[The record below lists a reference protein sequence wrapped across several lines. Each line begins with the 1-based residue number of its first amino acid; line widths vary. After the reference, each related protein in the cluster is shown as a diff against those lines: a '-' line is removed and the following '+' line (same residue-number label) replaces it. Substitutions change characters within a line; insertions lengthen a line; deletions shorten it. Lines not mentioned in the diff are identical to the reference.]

1 MLRLELTDGDAVVV
15 GVEHAPLL
23 SLPSDASL
31 APGAKFAL
39 APDARVERR
48 RGLLL
53 FSGDQLRPIGG
64 RVPELAETWERRRAF
79 EASGAGSEAE
89 AMKLSGAPEFRH
101 FDAEEA
107 AQMARE
113 AAAAKDRAHRV
124 AIAAAAEALGAT
136 SKASATAPATAPRG
150 STDVPENPAAFVP
163 RRRPAL
169 PPTRAQREAAAAAGV
184 PLPAP
189 GQPLDPPRVIS
200 SDAEPAPAPA
210 FIPRRRPALPPR
222 RGDGATG
229 ASPGF
234 ATGASPGFAPN
245 ASPGFEPAT
254 ASAPT
259 SALARTPAPS
269 TLRSTATRN
278 ARGFSIGC
286 RRRRARRSSTILAD
300 EEGVEGDE
308 GVEGV
313 EGVEAA
319 LAIARNPEIAE

>member
-1 MLRLELTDGDAVVV
+1 MGIGEEALSAFLTPEGWSLNPAALAHFGKRADTSSARRALLDVDLSRVGLGCLPSWAREDDGTSGGELVGPMVLQLVRASDISRPLRRPAASTVSAAARADSSGGAPRMLRLELTDGDAVVV

-150 STDVPENPAAFVP
+150 STDVPARI
-163 RRRPAL
+163 RRRSYRGGDPRFPRPARNAK
-169 PPTRAQREAAAAAGV
+169 PP
-184 PLPAP
+184 
-189 GQPLDPPRVIS
+189 PPR
-200 SDAEPAPAPA
+200 A
-210 FIPRRRPALPPR
+210 FPSRRRDNRSIPR
-222 RGDGATG
+222 
-229 ASPGF
+229 
-234 ATGASPGFAPN
+234 
-245 ASPGFEPAT
+245 E
-254 ASAPT
+254 
-259 SALARTPAPS
+259 
-269 TLRSTATRN
+269 
-278 ARGFSIGC
+278 
-286 RRRRARRSSTILAD
+286 
-300 EEGVEGDE
+300 
-308 GVEGV
+308 
-313 EGVEAA
+313 
-319 LAIARNPEIAE
+319 

>member
-1 MLRLELTDGDAVVV
+1 MPLACSASSSPDGDAVVV

-124 AIAAAAEALGAT
+124 AIAAAAENARRDFEGFRDCARNR
-136 SKASATAPATAPRG
+136 AEGFDRRAGERERAGGVRTA
-150 STDVPENPAAFVP
+150 AA
-163 RRRPAL
+163 
-169 PPTRAQREAAAAAGV
+169 TRAS
-184 PLPAP
+184 P
-189 GQPLDPPRVIS
+189 DPR
-200 SDAEPAPAPA
+200 
-210 FIPRRRPALPPR
+210 
-222 RGDGATG
+222 
-229 ASPGF
+229 
-234 ATGASPGFAPN
+234 
-245 ASPGFEPAT
+245 
-254 ASAPT
+254 
-259 SALARTPAPS
+259 
-269 TLRSTATRN
+269 ATR
-278 ARGFSIGC
+278 S
-286 RRRRARRSSTILAD
+286 RRRRGRSPPGAGTTARSPASDFVGR
-300 EEGVEGDE
+300 
-308 GVEGV
+308 
-313 EGVEAA
+313 
-319 LAIARNPEIAE
+319 

>member
-1 MLRLELTDGDAVVV
+1 
-15 GVEHAPLL
+15 
-23 SLPSDASL
+23 
-31 APGAKFAL
+31 
-39 APDARVERR
+39 
-48 RGLLL
+48 
-53 FSGDQLRPIGG
+53 
-64 RVPELAETWERRRAF
+64 
-79 EASGAGSEAE
+79 
-89 AMKLSGAPEFRH
+89 MKLSGAPEFRH

-269 TLRSTATRN
+269 AIALDRDAQRSRLLNRMSAEARASVLDDPGGRGRGRGGRGGRGGGGSRPLWRLRGTRKSPSDPRTI
-278 ARGFSIGC
+278 RGEA
-286 RRRRARRSSTILAD
+286 RRAGDGGGRR
-300 EEGVEGDE
+300 GVG
-308 GVEGV
+308 
-313 EGVEAA
+313 AA
-319 LAIARNPEIAE
+319 ASARAEPRTSRR